1 MGSVRSNGKKK
12 LSTRTT
18 AENEKAFSP
27 GHSLCSEC
35 GKFVRSSNMARHW
48 RSQHPHLQ
56 YSPRKFSHNQNRSQ
70 EDMQD
75 SDLSL
80 GTVSTNL
87 FSEQEH
93 SKENVNV
100 NDSEDLAND
109 PIVHQ
114 KRKSQDIIT
123 RSSSR
128 AKEGSK
134 SASFA
139 RDCKRSTFEENNAKD
154 KDSILS
160 QHRRNRTRSRW

>member
-1 MGSVRSNGKKK
+1 
-12 LSTRTT
+12 
-18 AENEKAFSP
+18 
-27 GHSLCSEC
+27 
-35 GKFVRSSNMARHW
+35 
-48 RSQHPHLQ
+48 
-56 YSPRKFSHNQNRSQ
+56 
-70 EDMQD
+70 MQD

-87 FSEQEH
+87 FAEQEDA
-93 SKENVNV
+93 KENVNV

-128 AKEGSK
+128 GKEGSK
-134 SASFA
+134 SASVV

-154 KDSILS
+154 KDSTLS
-160 QHRRNRTRSRW
+160 QVNI